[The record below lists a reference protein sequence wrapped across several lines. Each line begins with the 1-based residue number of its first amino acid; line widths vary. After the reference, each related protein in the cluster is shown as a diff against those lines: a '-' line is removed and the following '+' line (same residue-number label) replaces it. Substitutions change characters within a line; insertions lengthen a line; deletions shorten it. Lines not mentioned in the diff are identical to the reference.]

1 VSGGDGADTVTNGP
15 LASAAVERRP
25 SDYPPPVKVREF
37 VAGPRA
43 AEDERIDVGVLFVG
57 GGPAGLAGA
66 IRLGQL
72 LAADPATTEAL
83 GEVPIAVL
91 DKGRVAGAHLLS
103 GAVVNPS
110 ALRDLLPDTPIEQL
124 PGYGPVKH
132 ESVYFMRPRYG
143 IHIPTPPPFHNKG
156 NWIFSLAQLG
166 RHLAERAEELGVMVL
181 PETDAHTL
189 LIGDGAVRGVVTGD
203 KGLGRA
209 GEPLGTYEPGSEI
222 HARATVL
229 SEGTQGHL
237 TAALHEAFG
246 LQATNPQ
253 VWSLGVKELWRVNRP
268 LDRVIHTL
276 GWPLR
281 AQAKYGESGGSFI
294 YPMGDDRIALG
305 LVVGLDHRDASLSVH
320 DLLQQFKTHP
330 LIRPLLEGGE
340 RIGWGAKTIPE
351 GGLLSV
357 PSRLSV
363 PGAVIT
369 GDAAGFVNVPK
380 LKGIHYAMRSGMLAA
395 EAIYAQLKAG
405 ADPAA
410 EGVLAGYDQRVRS
423 SHIWSDLRRV
433 RNMRQ
438 ALNRGLIVGGALAGA
453 MDVTRGALPG
463 GTFRTHR
470 DAEAAMSI
478 GERDYPAADG
488 TLTFDKLSSVFLSGN
503 RSRDDQP
510 NHIRVRTR
518 VPREVGQTWVSM
530 CPAGVYEL
538 RDGGGDVVEVELTPS
553 NCVQCGAITAKGGR
567 LTPPEGGSGPEYTH
581 M

>member
-1 VSGGDGADTVTNGP
+1 METVTATVRGLTP
-15 LASAAVERRP
+15 VACPPVKRRP
-25 SDYPPPVKVREF
+25 SDYPPPVNVREF
-37 VAGPRA
+37 VAEPQA
-43 AEDERIDVGVLFVG
+43 ADDERIDVGVLFVG

-72 LAADPATTEAL
+72 LADDPATAEQL
-83 GEVPIAVL
+83 GEVPIALV

-124 PGYGPVKH
+124 SSYGPVTR
-132 ESVYFMRPRYG
+132 ESVYLMRERHG
-143 IHIPTPPPFHNKG
+143 IRIPTPPPFHNKG

-166 RHLAERAEELGVMVL
+166 RHLAEKAEELGVMVL

-189 LIGDGAVRGVVTGD
+189 LVSGGAVRGIVTGD
-203 KGLGRA
+203 KGLGRD
-209 GEPLGTYEPGSEI
+209 GEPLGAYEPGAEM
-222 HARATVL
+222 HAKATVL
-229 SEGTQGHL
+229 AEGTQGHL
-237 TAALHEAFG
+237 TGALIEAFG
-246 LQATNPQ
+246 LTSKNPQ
-253 VWSLGVKELWRVNRP
+253 IWSLGVKELWRVARP
-268 LDRVIHTL
+268 LDRVVHTL

-281 AQAKYGESGGSFI
+281 PQAKYGESGGSFI
-294 YPMGDDRIALG
+294 YPMGEDGIALG
-305 LVVGLDHRDASLSVH
+305 LVVGLDYRDASLSVH

-351 GGLLSV
+351 GGLLAL
-357 PSRLSV
+357 PDRLSV
-363 PGAVIT
+363 PGAVLT

-380 LKGIHYAMRSGMLAA
+380 LKGIHYAMRSGMIAA
-395 EAIYAQLKAG
+395 EAIYEQLKGG

-410 EGVLAGYDQRVRS
+410 AGVLDGYDDRIRR

-438 ALNRGLIVGGALAGA
+438 ALNRGLYIGGGLASA
-453 MDVTRGALPG
+453 MDITRGAFPG
-463 GTFRTHR
+463 GSFATHR
-470 DAEAAMSI
+470 DAEAPMTIEGRS
-478 GERDYPAADG
+478 YPKPDG
-488 TLTFDKLSSVFLSGN
+488 RLTFDKLSSVFQSGN
-503 RSRDDQP
+503 RSRDDGP

-518 VPREVGQTWVSM
+518 VPREIGQTWVAM

-538 RDGGGDVVEVELTPS
+538 KDAGGDMVDVELTPS

-567 LTPPEGGSGPEYTH
+567 LTPPEGGSGPEYTRT
-581 M
+581 

>member
-1 VSGGDGADTVTNGP
+1 MH
-15 LASAAVERRP
+15 
-25 SDYPPPVKVREF
+25 VREF
-37 VAGPRA
+37 VAEPAA

-72 LAADPATTEAL
+72 LADDPATAEQL
-83 GEVPIAVL
+83 GEVPVALL
-91 DKGRVAGAHLLS
+91 DKGKVVGAHLLS

-110 ALRDLLPDTPIEQL
+110 ALRDLLPETPLEQL
-124 PGYGPVKH
+124 PSYGPVKR
-132 ESVYFMRPRYG
+132 ESVYFMRPGYSIR
-143 IHIPTPPPFHNKG
+143 IPTPPPFHNKG

-166 RHLAERAEELGVMVL
+166 RYLADQAESLGTMLL

-189 LIGDGAVRGVVTGD
+189 LVSDGAVRGIVTGS
-203 KGLGRA
+203 KGLGRD
-209 GEPLGTYEPGSEI
+209 GEPTSSFEPGAEI

-229 SEGTQGHL
+229 AEGTQGHL
-237 TAALHEAFG
+237 TGALYEAFG
-246 LQATNPQ
+246 LRGHNPQ
-253 VWSLGVKELWRVNRP
+253 IWSLGVKELWRVPRP
-268 LDRVIHTL
+268 LDRVVHTL

-281 AQAKYGESGGSFI
+281 PQAKFGESGGSFI
-294 YPMGDDRIALG
+294 YPMGEDRIALG
-305 LVVGLDHRDASLSVH
+305 LVVGLDYRDASLSVH
-320 DLLQQFKTHP
+320 DLLQQFKLHP

-351 GGLLSV
+351 GGLLSL

-363 PGAVIT
+363 PGAVVT

-405 ADPAA
+405 AD
-410 EGVLAGYDQRVRS
+410 LASAGALDSYDARVRQ
-423 SHIWSDLRRV
+423 SHIWSDLRKV

-438 ALNRGLIVGGALAGA
+438 ALNRGLFVGGALASA

-463 GTFRTHR
+463 GSFGTHR
-470 DAEAAMSI
+470 DAEAPMTI
-478 GERDYPAADG
+478 EGRTYPQADG
-488 TLTFDKLSSVFLSGN
+488 ALTFDKLSSVFLSGN

-518 VPREVGQTWVSM
+518 VPREIGQTWVSM

-538 RDGGGDVVEVELTPS
+538 RTEADGMVDIEITPS

>member
-1 VSGGDGADTVTNGP
+1 M
-15 LASAAVERRP
+15 
-25 SDYPPPVKVREF
+25 KVREF
-37 VAGPRA
+37 VAEPQA

-66 IRLGQL
+66 IRMGQL
-72 LAADPATTEAL
+72 LAADPATAERL
-83 GEVPIAVL
+83 GEVPVAVL
-91 DKGRVAGAHLLS
+91 DKGKVVGAHLLS

-124 PGYGPVKH
+124 PSYGPVKH

-143 IHIPTPPPFHNKG
+143 VRIPTPPPFHNKG

-166 RHLAERAEELGVMVL
+166 RHLAGQAEELGAMVL

-189 LIGDGAVRGVVTGD
+189 LVSGGAVRGVVTGD
-203 KGLGRA
+203 KGLGRD
-209 GEPLGTYEPGSEI
+209 GEPTGSYEPGAEI
-222 HARATVL
+222 HAQATVL

-237 TAALHEAFG
+237 TAALTEAFG
-246 LQATNPQ
+246 LRSQNPQ
-253 VWSLGVKELWRVNRP
+253 VWSLGVKELWRVARP

-294 YPMGDDRIALG
+294 YPMGEDQIALG
-305 LVVGLDHRDASLSVH
+305 LVVGLDYRDASLSVH
-320 DLLQQFKTHP
+320 DLLQEFKLHP

-351 GGLLSV
+351 GGLYAL

-363 PGAVIT
+363 PGAVLT

-395 EAIYAQLKAG
+395 EAIYEQLKAG
-405 ADPAA
+405 ADPADP
-410 EGVLAGYDQRVRS
+410 GVLDGYDARVRA

-438 ALNRGLIVGGALAGA
+438 ALNRGLVVGGALAGA

-463 GTFRTHR
+463 GQFSTHR
-470 DAEAAMSI
+470 DAEAAMTI
-478 GERDYPAADG
+478 EPRHYPEPDG
-488 TLTFDKLSSVFLSGN
+488 ALTFDKLSSVFLSGN

-510 NHIRVRTR
+510 NHIRLRTR
-518 VPREVGQTWVSM
+518 VPREVGQTWVAM

-538 RDGGGDVVEVELTPS
+538 RGEGGGMVEVEITPS

>member
-1 VSGGDGADTVTNGP
+1 
-15 LASAAVERRP
+15 P
-25 SDYPPPVKVREF
+25 S
-37 VAGPRA
+37 
-43 AEDERIDVGVLFVG
+43 
-57 GGPAGLAGA
+57 
-66 IRLGQL
+66 
-72 LAADPATTEAL
+72 
-83 GEVPIAVL
+83 
-91 DKGRVAGAHLLS
+91 
-103 GAVVNPS
+103 
-110 ALRDLLPDTPIEQL
+110 
-124 PGYGPVKH
+124 YGPVKH
-132 ESVYFMRPRYG
+132 ESVYFMRPGYG
-143 IHIPTPPPFHNKG
+143 VRIPTPPPFHNKG

-166 RHLAERAEELGVMVL
+166 RHLAGQAEELGAMVL

-189 LIGDGAVRGVVTGD
+189 LVSGGAVRGVVTGD
-203 KGLGRA
+203 KGLGRD
-209 GEPLGTYEPGSEI
+209 GEPTGAYEPGAEI
-222 HARATVL
+222 HAQATVL

-237 TAALHEAFG
+237 TAALTEAFG
-246 LQATNPQ
+246 LRSQNPQ
-253 VWSLGVKELWRVNRP
+253 VWSLGVKELWRVPRP

-281 AQAKYGESGGSFI
+281 ARARYGESGGSFI
-294 YPMGDDRIALG
+294 YPMGEDQIALG

-320 DLLQQFKTHP
+320 DLLQEFKTHP
-330 LIRPLLEGGE
+330 LIRTLLEGGE

-351 GGLLSV
+351 GGLYAL
-357 PSRLSV
+357 PSPLSV

-380 LKGIHYAMRSGMLAA
+380 LKGVHYAMRSGMLAA
-395 EAIYAQLKAG
+395 EAIHEQLQAG

-410 EGVLAGYDQRVRS
+410 AGALDGYDSRVRA

-453 MDVTRGALPG
+453 MDVTRGAFPG
-463 GTFRTHR
+463 GQFRTDR
-470 DAEAAMSI
+470 DAEAAMTI
-478 GERDYPAADG
+478 EPRAYPEPDG
-488 TLTFDKLSSVFLSGN
+488 ALTFDKLSSVFLSGN

-518 VPREVGQTWVSM
+518 VPREVGQAWVSM

-538 RDGGGDVVEVELTPS
+538 RGDDGGMVEVEITPS

>member
-1 VSGGDGADTVTNGP
+1 VH
-15 LASAAVERRP
+15 
-25 SDYPPPVKVREF
+25 VREF
-37 VAGPRA
+37 VAEPEA
-43 AEDERIDVGVLFVG
+43 AQDERIDVGVLFVG

-72 LAADPATTEAL
+72 LADDPATAEQL
-83 GEVPIAVL
+83 GEVPVALL
-91 DKGRVAGAHLLS
+91 DKGKVVGAHLLS

-110 ALRDLLPDTPIEQL
+110 ALRDLLPGTPLEQL
-124 PGYGPVKH
+124 PSYGPVKR
-132 ESVYFMRPRYG
+132 ESVYFMRPGYG
-143 IHIPTPPPFHNKG
+143 IRIPTPPPFHNKG

-166 RHLAERAEELGVMVL
+166 RYLADQAESLGTMLL

-189 LIGDGAVRGVVTGD
+189 LVSDGAVRGVVTGA
-203 KGLGRA
+203 KGLGRD
-209 GEPLGTYEPGSEI
+209 GEPTSSFEPGAEI

-229 SEGTQGHL
+229 AEGTQGHL
-237 TAALHEAFG
+237 TGALYEAFG
-246 LQATNPQ
+246 LRGRNPQ
-253 VWSLGVKELWRVNRP
+253 IWSLGVKELWRVPRP
-268 LDRVIHTL
+268 LDRVVHTL

-281 AQAKYGESGGSFI
+281 PQAKFGESGGSFI
-294 YPMGDDRIALG
+294 YPMGEDRIALG
-305 LVVGLDHRDASLSVH
+305 LVVGLDYRDASLSVH
-320 DLLQQFKTHP
+320 DLLQQFKLHP

-351 GGLLSV
+351 GGLLSL

-363 PGAVIT
+363 PGAVVT

-405 ADPAA
+405 AD
-410 EGVLAGYDQRVRS
+410 LASAGALDDYDARVRQ
-423 SHIWSDLRRV
+423 SHIWSDLHKV

-438 ALNRGLIVGGALAGA
+438 ALNRGLFVGGALASA

-463 GTFRTHR
+463 GSFGTHR
-470 DAEAAMSI
+470 DAEAPMTI
-478 GERDYPAADG
+478 EQRTYPQADG
-488 TLTFDKLSSVFLSGN
+488 ALTFDKLSSVFLSGN

-518 VPREVGQTWVSM
+518 VPREIGQTWVAM

-538 RDGGGDVVEVELTPS
+538 RAEAGGMVDVEITPS

>member
-1 VSGGDGADTVTNGP
+1 VA
-15 LASAAVERRP
+15 RRP

-37 VAGPRA
+37 VAEPQA

-72 LAADPATTEAL
+72 LAADPATAEQL
-83 GEVPIAVL
+83 GEVPVAVL
-91 DKGRVAGAHLLS
+91 DKGKVAGAHLLS

-110 ALRDLLPDTPIEQL
+110 ALRDLLPGTPIEQL
-124 PGYGPVKH
+124 PGYGPVKR
-132 ESVYFMRPRYG
+132 ESVYFMRPGYG
-143 IHIPTPPPFHNKG
+143 VRIPTPPPFHNKG

-166 RHLAERAEELGVMVL
+166 RYLAEQAEELGAMVL

-189 LIGDGAVRGVVTGD
+189 LVSGGAVRGVVTGA
-203 KGLGRA
+203 KGLGRE

-237 TAALHEAFG
+237 TAALAEAFG
-246 LQATNPQ
+246 LRSQNPQ
-253 VWSLGVKELWRVNRP
+253 VWSLGVKELWRVPRP
-268 LDRVIHTL
+268 LDRVVHTL

-281 AQAKYGESGGSFI
+281 AAAKHGESGGSFI
-294 YPMGDDRIALG
+294 YPMGADQIALG
-305 LVVGLDHRDASLSVH
+305 LVVGLDYTDASLSVH
-320 DLLQQFKTHP
+320 DLLQEFKTHP

-351 GGLLSV
+351 GGLLAL

-395 EAIYAQLKAG
+395 EAIYEQLKAG

-410 EGVLAGYDQRVRS
+410 AGALDGYDARVRA
-423 SHIWSDLRRV
+423 SHIWSDLRKV

-438 ALNRGLIVGGALAGA
+438 ALNRGLFVGGALASA
-453 MDVTRGALPG
+453 MDVTRGAFPG

-470 DAEAAMSI
+470 DAEAAMTV
-478 GERDYPAADG
+478 EPRTYPAPDG
-488 TLTFDKLSSVFLSGN
+488 ALTFDKLSSVFLSGN

-518 VPREVGQTWVSM
+518 VPREVGQAWVSM

-538 RDGGGDVVEVELTPS
+538 RGDGAGMVEVEITPS

>member
-1 VSGGDGADTVTNGP
+1 
-15 LASAAVERRP
+15 
-25 SDYPPPVKVREF
+25 VKVREF
-37 VAGPRA
+37 VAEPQA

-72 LAADPATTEAL
+72 LADDPATAEQL
-83 GEVPIAVL
+83 GEVPVAVL
-91 DKGRVAGAHLLS
+91 DKGKVVGAHLLS

-110 ALRDLLPDTPIEQL
+110 ALRDLLPGTPIEQL

-132 ESVYFMRPRYG
+132 ESVYFMRPGYG
-143 IHIPTPPPFHNKG
+143 VRIPTPPPFHNKG

-166 RHLAERAEELGVMVL
+166 RHLAEQAEELGAMVL

-189 LIGDGAVRGVVTGD
+189 LVSDGAVRGVVTGD
-203 KGLGRA
+203 KGLGRE

-237 TAALHEAFG
+237 TAALIEAFG
-246 LQATNPQ
+246 LRSQNPQ
-253 VWSLGVKELWRVNRP
+253 VWSLGVKELWRVQKP

-281 AQAKYGESGGSFI
+281 AAAKHGESGGSFI
-294 YPMGDDRIALG
+294 YPMGDDQIALG
-305 LVVGLDHRDASLSVH
+305 LVVGLDYTDASLSVH
-320 DLLQQFKTHP
+320 DLLQEFKTHP

-351 GGLLSV
+351 GGLLAL

-395 EAIYAQLKAG
+395 EAIYEQLKAG

-410 EGVLAGYDQRVRS
+410 AGALDGYDARVRA
-423 SHIWSDLRRV
+423 SHIWSDLKRV

-438 ALNRGLIVGGALAGA
+438 ALNRGLFVGGALASA
-453 MDVTRGALPG
+453 MDVTRGAFPG

-470 DAEAAMSI
+470 DAEAAMTV
-478 GERDYPAADG
+478 EPRTYPAPDG
-488 TLTFDKLSSVFLSGN
+488 ALTFDKLSSVFLSGN

-518 VPREVGQTWVSM
+518 VPREVGQAWVSM

-538 RDGGGDVVEVELTPS
+538 RGDGAGMVEVEITPS

>member
-1 VSGGDGADTVTNGP
+1 
-15 LASAAVERRP
+15 
-25 SDYPPPVKVREF
+25 
-37 VAGPRA
+37 
-43 AEDERIDVGVLFVG
+43 
-57 GGPAGLAGA
+57 
-66 IRLGQL
+66 
-72 LAADPATTEAL
+72 
-83 GEVPIAVL
+83 
-91 DKGRVAGAHLLS
+91 
-103 GAVVNPS
+103 
-110 ALRDLLPDTPIEQL
+110 
-124 PGYGPVKH
+124 
-132 ESVYFMRPRYG
+132 
-143 IHIPTPPPFHNKG
+143 
-156 NWIFSLAQLG
+156 
-166 RHLAERAEELGVMVL
+166 
-181 PETDAHTL
+181 
-189 LIGDGAVRGVVTGD
+189 
-203 KGLGRA
+203 
-209 GEPLGTYEPGSEI
+209 
-222 HARATVL
+222 
-229 SEGTQGHL
+229 
-237 TAALHEAFG
+237 
-246 LQATNPQ
+246 
-253 VWSLGVKELWRVNRP
+253 
-268 LDRVIHTL
+268 
-276 GWPLR
+276 
-281 AQAKYGESGGSFI
+281 
-294 YPMGDDRIALG
+294 MGDDRIALG

-423 SHIWSDLRRV
+423 SHIWSDLKRV

-470 DAEAAMSI
+470 DAEAPMTI
-478 GERDYPAADG
+478 GERDYPAPDG

-538 RDGGGDVVEVELTPS
+538 RDEGGEMVDVELTPS

>member
-1 VSGGDGADTVTNGP
+1 VQ
-15 LASAAVERRP
+15 
-25 SDYPPPVKVREF
+25 VREF
-37 VAGPRA
+37 VAEPEA

-66 IRLGQL
+66 IRMGQL
-72 LAADPATTEAL
+72 LADDPATAERL
-83 GEVPIAVL
+83 GEVPVAVL
-91 DKGRVAGAHLLS
+91 DKGKVVGAHLLS

-110 ALRDLLPDTPIEQL
+110 ALRDLLPQTPMEQL
-124 PGYGPVKH
+124 PGYGPVKR
-132 ESVYFMRPRYG
+132 ESVYFMRPGYG
-143 IHIPTPPPFHNKG
+143 IRIPTPPPFHNKG

-166 RHLAERAEELGVMVL
+166 RHLAERAEALGAMVL

-189 LIGDGAVRGVVTGD
+189 LVSDGAVRGVITGA
-203 KGLGRA
+203 KGLGRD
-209 GEPLGTYEPGSEI
+209 GEPLGTFEPGSEI

-237 TAALHEAFG
+237 TGALTEAFG
-246 LQATNPQ
+246 LRSRNPQ
-253 VWSLGVKELWRVNRP
+253 VWSLGVKELWRVARP

-305 LVVGLDHRDASLSVH
+305 LVVGLDYRDASLSVH

-351 GGLLSV
+351 GGLYSL

-363 PGAVIT
+363 PGAVVT

-395 EAIYAQLKAG
+395 ETFYEELKAG

-410 EGVLAGYDQRVRS
+410 AGVLDGYDASVHA
-423 SHIWSDLRRV
+423 SHIWTDLKRV

-438 ALNRGLIVGGALAGA
+438 ALNRGLVVGGALAGA
-453 MDVTRGALPG
+453 MDVTRGAFPG
-463 GTFRTHR
+463 RPFRTHP
-470 DAEAAMSI
+470 DADAPMTIEP
-478 GERDYPAADG
+478 RTYPEPDG
-488 TLTFDKLSSVFLSGN
+488 RLTFDKLSSVFLSGN

-518 VPREVGQTWVSM
+518 VPREVGQAWVSM

-538 RDGGGDVVEVELTPS
+538 RGDGGGTVEVEITPS

-567 LTPPEGGSGPEYTH
+567 LTPPEGGSGPEYTQ